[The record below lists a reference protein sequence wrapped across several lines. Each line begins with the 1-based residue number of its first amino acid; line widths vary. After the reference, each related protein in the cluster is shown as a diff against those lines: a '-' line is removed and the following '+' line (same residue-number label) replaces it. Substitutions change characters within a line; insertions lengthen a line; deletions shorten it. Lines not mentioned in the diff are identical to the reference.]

1 MKVYFVRHG
10 QSLGNAERV
19 LLGHCD
25 RDLSELGVR
34 QASLTAEAM
43 KDFPID
49 IIFSSDLLR
58 AYNTAAPHAELRGLS
73 VIPERAF
80 RECYLGDWEGK
91 PSAWCEENYSGE
103 YATIWR
109 SGYGIFRFPN
119 GESTREAG
127 ERFFKRAIEICRE
140 NQGKNV
146 MIVSHAAILRSFWAI
161 ISGFTPEETGEAI
174 DSPTNA
180 SYSVCEFDGER
191 FIPLE
196 YSVDGHLA
204 SVGITKLLA

>member
-34 QASLTAEAM
+34 QARLTAEAM
-43 KDFPID
+43 KNFSID
-49 IIFSSDLLR
+49 IIYSSDLLR
-58 AYNTAAPHAELRGLS
+58 AYNTAIPHAELRGLS
-73 VIPERAF
+73 VIPDEMF

-103 YATIWR
+103 YATIWH
-109 SGYGIFRFPN
+109 SGYGTFRFPN

-196 YSVDGHLA
+196 YSVDGHLE
-204 SVGITKLLA
+204 SIGITKLLA